1 MATSKPVLITNWN
14 NGGLADSKWSGVADS
29 LYRMVGVD
37 VHSEPAVIKAE
48 QKLTKDSGSTVT
60 EFVKWQVTSSNGNT
74 YHFSADSG
82 KIWER
87 NSSGTWSLVYTT
99 SPAAGQAKCLGAIEH
114 NGYIVWATQSR
125 LHRILATNANGAAN
139 WTAHASANWQTFT
152 NANANYHPMVEQNLN
167 LYIGDGNYL
176 AEWDGSTFTAN
187 ALDIKNPLVIKSL
200 GKLSTDVLIGTEVDS
215 NVTKTEIL
223 RWNTWSVS
231 FSSSDPIEEV
241 GINAFLPADNYVYV
255 SAGRTGNI
263 YVYDG
268 VALELFKK
276 VSGTYS
282 STATVTVHPDAVSN
296 LQGQVLFGLSNVS
309 NNPALLGVY
318 RLGRHSRN
326 YNWIMD
332 LAYPISERSGGNLVL
347 SGIEIG
353 SIITQG
359 EKIYV
364 SWKNGASYGV
374 DILDYSNKLSG
385 AYIETRIMRPDRYNF
400 STFTKFDIP
409 YNSLPAS
416 TNVAL
421 TYDKNYAGSYT
432 APTSPLINDVDRKIL
447 SLEEGIEATTL
458 QLKLVFTCSG
468 NNTPSL
474 EALVCY
480 YS

>member
-1 MATSKPVLITNWN
+1 MATPKPVLITNWN
-14 NGGLADSKWSGVADS
+14 NGGIADSKWSGVADS

-37 VHSEPAVIKAE
+37 VHSEPAVLKAE
-48 QKLTKDSGSTVT
+48 QKLTKSSGSTVD
-60 EFVKWQVTSSNGNT
+60 EFVKWQITSSNGNT
-74 YHFSADSG
+74 YHFSSQSG

-99 SPAAGQAKCLGAIEH
+99 SPAAGSAATLGAIEH
-114 NGYIVWATQSR
+114 NGYIIWATQNR
-125 LHRILATNANGAAN
+125 LHRILAANANGSAN
-139 WTAHASANWQTFT
+139 WTANATANWQTFT
-152 NANANYHPMVEQNLN
+152 NSNLNYHPMVEQNLN
-167 LYIGDGNYL
+167 LYIGDGNLL
-176 AEWDGSTFTAN
+176 AEWDGTSFTPN

-268 VALELFKK
+268 VSLELFKK
-276 VSGTYS
+276 VQGTYS
-282 STATVTVHPDAVSN
+282 STSTVTVHPDAVSN
-296 LQGQVLFGLSNVS
+296 LQGQVLFGLSNVAG
-309 NNPALLGVY
+309 NPALQGVY
-318 RLGRHSRN
+318 RLGRHSKN
-326 YNWIMD
+326 YNWILD

-353 SIITQG
+353 SIITRG
-359 EKIYV
+359 EVIYV
-364 SWKNGASYGV
+364 SWKNDTTYGV
-374 DILDYSNKLSG
+374 DALDYSNKLDK

-400 STFTKFDIP
+400 STFTKFDLP
-409 YNSLPAS
+409 YSSLPAS
-416 TNVAL
+416 TGVTL
-421 TYDKNYAGSYT
+421 YYDKNYSGSYT
-432 APTSPLINDVDRKIL
+432 TPTSSQTTDIDRKIIT
-447 SLEEGIEATTL
+447 LEEGIEATAL

-474 EALVCY
+474 EAIVCDY
-480 YS
+480 R

>member
-1 MATSKPVLITNWN
+1 MATKPVLITNWN
-14 NGGLADSKWSGVADS
+14 NGGLSDSKWSGTPDS

-37 VHSEPAVIKAE
+37 PHTEPAILKAE
-48 QKLTKDSGSTVT
+48 QKLTKDSGATVT

-125 LHRILATNANGAAN
+125 LHRILAANANGSAN
-139 WTAHASANWQTFT
+139 WTAHAQANWQSFS
-152 NANANYHPMVEQNLN
+152 NANINYHPMVEQNLN
-167 LYIGDGNYL
+167 LYIGDGNFL
-176 AEWDGSTFTAN
+176 AEWDGTTFTAN
-187 ALDIKNPLVIKSL
+187 ALDIKSPLVIKSL
-200 GKLSTDVLIGTEVDS
+200 GKLSTDVLIGTIVDS

-255 SAGRTGNI
+255 SAGTAGNI

-268 VALELFKK
+268 VSLELFKK
-276 VSGTYS
+276 VPGEYGLNQ
-282 STATVTVHPDAVSN
+282 TATVHPDAVSN
-296 LQGQVLFGLSNVS
+296 LNGQVLFGVSNVTGNAS
-309 NNPALLGVY
+309 LQGVY

-326 YNWIMD
+326 YNWILD
-332 LAYPISERSGGNLVL
+332 LPYPISERSGGNLVM

-359 EKIYV
+359 QKIFV
-364 SWKNGASYGV
+364 SWKNNTSYGV
-374 DILDYSNKLSG
+374 DVLDYSNKLNG
-385 AYIETRIMRPDRYNF
+385 AYIETRIMRPDRYSF
-400 STFTKFDIP
+400 STFSHFDIP
-409 YNSLPAS
+409 YSSLPAN
-416 TNVAL
+416 TNVTL
-421 TYDKNYAGSYT
+421 YYDKNYTGSYT
-432 APTSPLINDVDRKIL
+432 TPGSSQVIDVDRKLITL
-447 SLEEGIEATTL
+447 DEGIEATAL
-458 QLKLVFTCSG
+458 QVKLIFTCSG
-468 NNTPSL
+468 NSTPAV

-480 YS
+480 YK